1 MRIAA
6 TINEEGYIEKLP
18 DGPYIIIFDTEKKD
32 AEKYDNPG
40 YPLKENRR
48 STVVDFLVYKKADTV
63 ITIPEAFC
71 SLSYGKAKQKGLKF
85 IKLDE
90 SKPFENVIE
99 NLSSYLNNLS
109 DELPEEELFKKE

>member
-1 MRIAA
+1 MRIAG
-6 TINEEGYIEKLP
+6 TINREGYIEKLP

-40 YPLKENRR
+40 YPLKEGRR
-48 STVVDFLVYKKADTV
+48 STVVDFLIDKKADVV

-85 IKLDE
+85 IRLEE
-90 SKPFENVIE
+90 SKPFENVVQ
-99 NLSSYLNNLS
+99 NLSSYLGNLS
-109 DELPEEELFKKE
+109 DELPEEEMFKKR